1 VETLAAGAAALS
13 LPLSAAQR
21 EAFTRYRDLLLAW
34 NRRVNLTAIV
44 EPTEVETR
52 HFLDSLTCAAPLLA
66 RWDDAARVPALRC
79 VDVGSGGGFP
89 GLPLKLVLPQLQ
101 LTLLEATAKKADF
114 LTCLVAD
121 LGLGGVEV
129 VCDRAEAL
137 AHSPGHRES
146 YDVAFAR
153 ALAPLP
159 TLLEL
164 TLPFLRPAGLLVA
177 PRKGHVGADVASAA
191 RAGETLGGG
200 PPACIPVTV
209 PPLADGRVLV
219 VVDKVGPT
227 PPGYPRRA
235 GIPAKRPLV
244 HR

>member
-1 VETLAAGAAALS
+1 VETLAAGAAALG
-13 LPLSAAQR
+13 LPLSSAQR
-21 EAFTRYRDLLLAW
+21 EAFARYRERLLAW
-34 NRRVNLTAIV
+34 NHRVNLTAIV
-44 EPTEVETR
+44 EPAEVEAR

-66 RWDDAARVPALRC
+66 RWGDAARVPPLRC

-89 GLPLKLVLPQLQ
+89 GLPLKLVLPRLH
-101 LTLLEATAKKADF
+101 LTLLESTAKKADF
-114 LTCLVAD
+114 LTYLVAD
-121 LGLGGVEV
+121 LALEGVDV
-129 VCDRAEAL
+129 ICARAEAQ
-137 AHSPGHRES
+137 AQSPSHRES

-164 TLPFLRPAGLLVA
+164 TLPFLRLGGVLVA
-177 PRKGHVGADVASAA
+177 PRKGHVAADVASAA
-191 RAGETLGGG
+191 RAIETLGGG
-200 PPACIPVTV
+200 PPTCVSVTV

-244 HR
+244 QR

>member
-1 VETLAAGAAALS
+1 VETLAAGAAALG

-21 EAFTRYRDLLLAW
+21 AAFVRYRERLLAW

-44 EPTEVETR
+44 EPAEVETR

-66 RWDDAARVPALRC
+66 RWGEAARVPPLRC

-89 GLPLKLVLPQLQ
+89 GVPLKLMLPQLH
-101 LTLLEATAKKADF
+101 LTLLESTAKKVEF
-114 LTCLVAD
+114 LTYLVAD
-121 LGLGGVEV
+121 LALEDVDV
-129 VCDRAEAL
+129 DCARAETQAQ
-137 AHSPGHRES
+137 SPAHRES
-146 YDVAFAR
+146 YDVTFAR

-164 TLPFLRPAGLLVA
+164 TLPFLRLGGVLVA
-177 PRKGHVGADVASAA
+177 PRKGQIAADIASAA
-191 RAGETLGGG
+191 GAINILGGG
-200 PPACIPVTV
+200 PPSCVPVTV

-219 VVDKVGPT
+219 VVDKAGPT

-235 GIPAKRPLV
+235 GIPAKRPLIQ
-244 HR
+244 R

>member
-1 VETLAAGAAALS
+1 VEILAAGAAALG
-13 LPLSAAQR
+13 LPLSAAQC
-21 EAFTRYRDLLLAW
+21 EAFARYRERLLAW

-44 EPTEVETR
+44 EPAEVETR
-52 HFLDSLTCAAPLLA
+52 HFLDSLTCALPLLA
-66 RWDDAARVPALRC
+66 QWGGAARVPSLRC

-89 GLPLKLVLPQLQ
+89 GLPLKLALPQLHV
-101 LTLLEATAKKADF
+101 TLLEATAKKADF
-114 LTCLVAD
+114 LTYLVAD
-121 LGLGGVEV
+121 LRLEDVDV
-129 VCDRAEAL
+129 VGARAEAL
-137 AHSPGHRES
+137 AQSPAYRES

-164 TLPFLRPAGLLVA
+164 TLPFLRPGGLLVA
-177 PRKGHVGADVASAA
+177 PRKGHVEADVASAT
-191 RAGETLGGG
+191 RAVDTLGGG
-200 PPACIPVTV
+200 PRTCVPVTV
-209 PPLADGRVLV
+209 PRLADGRVLV

-244 HR
+244 QT